1 MNTYLSLWVNIIT
14 TQTAK
19 KIFYNKTKNKGTNMS
34 LDEIREELEI
44 SGVEMEHVSKL
55 IRICK
60 RFGFNAKEMDER
72 LLKWGYNKVFT
83 IYDE

>member
-1 MNTYLSLWVNIIT
+1 MTLE
-14 TQTAK
+14 
-19 KIFYNKTKNKGTNMS
+19 
-34 LDEIREELEI
+34 EIREELEI

-60 RFGFNAKEMDER
+60 RDGFDAVELDKR

-83 IYDE
+83 IYDD

>member
-1 MNTYLSLWVNIIT
+1 
-14 TQTAK
+14 
-19 KIFYNKTKNKGTNMS
+19 MS